1 MKRLVNLCVAAAAL
15 LLAACQNMP
24 QGAVVSPVTK
34 RMEVNGVSLAYTEQ
48 GRGSPVV
55 MVHGCCADR
64 RSWEPHREAIAQNHR
79 FIALDQRYWGTAPW
93 PDQGEKY
100 SSQTQVEDLA
110 AFVRGLGTGPV
121 HLVGWSMSG
130 VAVLGVAVRYPELV
144 KSVYVYE
151 GSLGTFVTGPA
162 DQKAMADDR
171 GALLGPVVPL
181 VKAGEVAAATRVMID
196 NVNGESGAFDSLPP
210 AWRAMQLDNAR
221 TLPMMFAA
229 PPPPQITC
237 EQLAQIKVPV
247 AVVRG
252 ELTRP
257 YYRIVSD
264 ATSRCI
270 PGSKLVVV
278 PGARHLWPGQEP
290 AAFSAAVRSF
300 LAGQ

>member
-1 MKRLVNLCVAAAAL
+1 MKRLLNLCVAAVAL
-15 LLAACQNMP
+15 ALAACQSMSP
-24 QGAVVSPVTK
+24 GPSASPVAK
-34 RMEVNGVSLAYTEQ
+34 RMEVNGASLAYTEQ

-55 MVHGCCADR
+55 MVHGCCSDSRA
-64 RSWEPHREAIAQNHR
+64 WERQREAIAQNHR

-93 PDQGEKY
+93 PDKGEKF
-100 SSQTQVEDLA
+100 SGETQIEDLA
-110 AFVRGLGTGPV
+110 AFVRGLGSGPV

-130 VAVLGVAVRYPELV
+130 VSVLGVAARYPELV

-151 GSLGTFVTGPA
+151 GVLRTFITDTA
-162 DQKAMADDR
+162 DRKAMADDDDEIF
-171 GALLGPVVPL
+171 GPVVPL
-181 VKAGEVAAATRVMID
+181 VKSGDGAAATRLFMD
-196 NVNGESGAFDSLPP
+196 NVNAEPGAFDRSPP
-210 AWRAMQLDNAR
+210 SWRAMQLDNAR
-221 TLPMMFAA
+221 TLPIMFGG
-229 PPPPQITC
+229 PPQPKFTC

-257 YYRIVSD
+257 YFRIIAD

-278 PGARHLWPGQEP
+278 PRARHLWPGQEP

-300 LAGQ
+300 LASQ